1 MKSYLDRNYQKN
13 LTILIIDNIIDP
25 RNLGSCLRSAAV
37 LEVDAVIINKH
48 QCAPVNQVVHD
59 VSSGGIELLNIFYV
73 SNLINCLKH
82 LQDENIKVY
91 GLSEH
96 ADMSY
101 QNCNF
106 ENSTAIVMGSE
117 EFGIRQKTAEKCDL
131 LINLSDNKNFKS
143 FNVAVAT
150 GIILSEV
157 VRQRKC

>member
-1 MKSYLDRNYQKN
+1 MFQIY
-13 LTILIIDNIIDP
+13 
-25 RNLGSCLRSAAV
+25 
-37 LEVDAVIINKH
+37 
-48 QCAPVNQVVHD
+48 
-59 VSSGGIELLNIFYV
+59 
-73 SNLINCLKH
+73 LINCLKH
-82 LQDENIKVY
+82 LQDENIKVF